1 MEQSTVHLEKLVDL
15 LAQLITF
22 TDVSS
27 AGPRTPPRHDDAER
41 PTTDPIM
48 LAFLR
53 AFSNERLCDPCL
65 GHSTGK
71 FDRDVAAGVSVL
83 LSEGHVPELVVQGEL
98 RRVGPAGRGERHDGV
113 NDRRPCS
120 ALSA

>member
-27 AGPRTPPRHDDAER
+27 AGPRTPPQHDDAER
-41 PTTDPIM
+41 PTTDAIM

-53 AFSNERLCDPCL
+53 AFSNERLCDQCL
-65 GHSTGK
+65 GHSIGK

-83 LSEGHVPELVVQGEL
+83 LTEGHVDRKRGRCARCARTAQVLALRAGMGLMSVAGVVQ
-98 RRVGPAGRGERHDGV
+98 
-113 NDRRPCS
+113 
-120 ALSA
+120 